1 VCEGAERR
9 ERVLFIGTEFSI
21 LYTSVSAS
29 RGCVSVCLVTHSV
42 FVVACTYALR
52 RS

>member
-1 VCEGAERR
+1 MCEGAERR
-9 ERVLFIGTEFSI
+9 ERVLFIGAEFSI

-29 RGCVSVCLVTHSV
+29 RGRVSVCLV